1 MFTKALT
8 YWHKLFTYWL
18 TKSEKY
24 GKMSWTV
31 FAQKNS
37 KNHLKIPAKAHQM
50 LSRNVCPTELG
61 STEGVTEKKGRL
73 QTC

>member
-1 MFTKALT
+1 
-8 YWHKLFTYWL
+8 
-18 TKSEKY
+18 
-24 GKMSWTV
+24 MSCTV
-31 FAQKNS
+31 FVQKNS